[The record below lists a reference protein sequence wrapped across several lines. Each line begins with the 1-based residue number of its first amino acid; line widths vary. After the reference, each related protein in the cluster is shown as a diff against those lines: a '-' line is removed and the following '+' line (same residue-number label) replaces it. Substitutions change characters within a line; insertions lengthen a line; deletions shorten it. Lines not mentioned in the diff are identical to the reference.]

1 MADVV
6 KFFTDIDLKTVAM
19 EAPCGTAEI
28 SGGLSTWTSIG
39 QYTYD
44 TGFYRQIYRKEINA
58 QSGVSLRGTGAIATI
73 FSPENWVTGD
83 NPKLVDGIWKNCFFI
98 NVHNTSAFAQ
108 QQVWRGIYFEI
119 FGSQYENSDDVW
131 RFTPVIRIGNYRA
144 IPDDVISTKSE
155 RTGYKYYTGTD
166 YEFAAEASANTWD
179 SNSQFNQICMYSC
192 TVEGTDYFLFV
203 MGVNNGALHPSN
215 TSTAVLIPA
224 SYFKYNKPKPTSG
237 IAPTDKKSTAFIT
250 GQKTDG
256 TGSGRQNYDANP
268 YGIKGGVSTD
278 LVALSKPQANNLI
291 SAIYGKFWLDVN
303 GTQVETTK
311 ADQQIQ
317 GTMNHMAK
325 GSQQTSPWGKAV
337 NAYNMNLGNLG
348 TSLLTALNIGGDI
361 GTAISQ
367 GTGTRKSEIIDHIL
381 DGILVCQIVPDV
393 NIVGGANTI
402 NSIAGVE
409 LPSIACSNVNSEIIE
424 REFTIPAIAR
434 KTNCYLDFEPF
445 TTCTLHLPFV
455 GEVSFD
461 PSIAYAGGTVKYF
474 IDIYTGGVSVEV
486 WRRNTYQGGANS
498 ACIAVKQ
505 GSCAVDFPIVGTGRN
520 QKGQEKM
527 IAALASIATGGPS
540 GAITGIAQLAMHGDE
555 MLLPNVITKQSNP
568 GVNCYLAPRDIYM
581 TLTIPKNANPD
592 DFVTMLGYKWNGTG
606 NISQA
611 GYYEVQ
617 DARLD
622 NVPAIQ
628 AVKDQILAR
637 LREGVIVV

>member
-1 MADVV
+1 MADVI
-6 KFFTDIDLKTVAM
+6 KFFTDIDLKTVAL

-28 SGGLSTWTSIG
+28 SGGLSTWVSIG

-44 TGFYRQIYRKEINA
+44 TGFYRKIYRKSINA
-58 QSGVSLRGTGAIATI
+58 QSGVSLKGTGAIATI

-98 NVHNTSAFAQ
+98 NVHNTAAFPPQ
-108 QQVWRGIYFEI
+108 QIWRGIYFEI
-119 FGSQYENSDDVW
+119 FGSQFENNDHVW
-131 RFTPVIRIGNYRA
+131 NFSPVIRIGNYRA

-155 RTGYKYYTGTD
+155 RTRYKYYTGTD
-166 YEFAAEASANTWD
+166 YEFAAEVSANWN

-203 MGVNNGALHPSN
+203 MGVNNGALHPTN
-215 TSTAVLIPA
+215 TSTAVLIPT

-237 IAPTDKKSTAFIT
+237 IQPKDKKSTAFIT

-256 TGSGRQNYDANP
+256 TGNGRKNYDPNP

-278 LVALSKPQANNLI
+278 LVALSKEQANNLI

-303 GTQVETTK
+303 GTKVETTK

-325 GSQQTSPWGKAV
+325 GSQQTSSWGKAV

-381 DGILVCQIVPDV
+381 DGVLVCHIVPDV

-409 LPSIACSNVNSEIIE
+409 LPSIACSNVSGEVIE
-424 REFTIPAIAR
+424 REFTIPAINR
-434 KTNCYLDFEPF
+434 RTNCYLDFEPF

-461 PSIAYAGGTVKYF
+461 PSIAYAGGLIKYR
-474 IDIYTGGVSVEV
+474 IDLYTGGVSVEV
-486 WRRNTYQGGANS
+486 HRRNTYQNGENY

-505 GSCAVDFPIVGTGRN
+505 GSCATDFPIVGTGRN

-527 IAALASIATGGPS
+527 VAALASIATGGIS
-540 GAITGIAQLAMHGDE
+540 GAVTGMAQLAMHGDE

-592 DFVTMLGYKWNGTG
+592 DFVNMLGYKWNGTG
-606 NISQA
+606 NISQP

-617 DARLD
+617 DARL
-622 NVPAIQ
+622 NGVPAIQ

>member
-1 MADVV
+1 MANVV

-28 SGGLSTWTSIG
+28 SGGLSNWSEIG
-39 QYTYD
+39 QF
-44 TGFYRQIYRKEINA
+44 TGTEKIYYRRITA
-58 QSGVSLRGTGAIATI
+58 QSGVSLNGTGAVATI

-83 NPKLVDGIWKNCFFI
+83 NPKIIDGDVRNAFFI
-98 NVHNTSAFAQ
+98 NCVNMSS
-108 QQVWRGIYFEI
+108 G
-119 FGSQYENSDDVW
+119 D
-131 RFTPVIRIGNYRA
+131 TPNYRGYVFY
-144 IPDDVISTKSE
+144 INGRQWYETYNHKWMFSTYVMLGTYRADPTNKVTTKAE
-155 RTGYKYYTGTD
+155 RVSYWYYTGGD
-166 YEFAAEASANTWD
+166 YEVHAEVSSPGWD
-179 SNSQFNQICMYSC
+179 SNSQFNQIAMYSC
-192 TVEGTDYFLFV
+192 TVEGKDYFLFV
-203 MGVNNGALHPSN
+203 LGVNNGALHPSN
-215 TSTAVLIPA
+215 ETPCMLIPT
-224 SYFKYNKPKPTSG
+224 SYFKYNKPKPSSG
-237 IAPTDKKSTAFIT
+237 IQPKDKKSSAFIT

-256 TGSGRQNYDANP
+256 TGNGRQNYDTNP

-303 GTQVETTK
+303 GTKVETTK
-311 ADQQIQ
+311 SDQQIQ

-325 GSQQTSPWGKAV
+325 GSQQTSPWGEAV

-381 DGILVCQIVPDV
+381 DGILVCHIVPDV

-409 LPSIACSNVNSEIIE
+409 LPSIACSDVNSEIIE
-424 REFTIPAIAR
+424 RTFTIPAIAR

-540 GAITGIAQLAMHGDE
+540 GAITGMAQLAMHGDE